1 MAGTAIAIY
10 LRRATEITIMANQQ
24 LFQTPRGAFTPPARD
39 VNREG
44 APAYR
49 YSPKHL
55 LAQYAVTGCLNNTFY
70 AGGAEQLEMVLG
82 LSNDLDAEFVAK
94 TAVYARQKASMK
106 DMPALLLA
114 VLSTK
119 SPEYLRRVFDRVI
132 DNGRMLRTFV
142 QIMRSGAVGRKS
154 LGSAP
159 KALVRNWLEAANER
173 RLIEAAVGS
182 NPSLADIVRMVHP
195 KPNDPVREA
204 FYGWLVG
211 KPYAVDA
218 LPSKLQEYLVYKFDR
233 SQAVPDVPFQMLT
246 ELKLKRAEWASVAR
260 RGNWHMVRMNLNT
273 FVRHGVFEIDGMA
286 QVIADKLRDPAAI
299 RKARVLPYQL
309 MAADRACG
317 PQVPPIVREALQD
330 AMEMALANI
339 GTFGRR
345 VVVCPD
351 VSGSMSSP
359 VTGVR
364 RGASSVVRCIDVAGL
379 VAAAVARANRDALVL
394 PFAERVCE
402 IALNMRDTVM
412 TNAER
417 LASIGG
423 GGTNCSAPL
432 AWLNARKVR
441 ADLVIFVSD
450 NQSWVDARNGASE
463 MMRQWGAFKA
473 RNRAAKLVC
482 IDIQP
487 YGTTQALERADVLN
501 VGGFCDE
508 VFDVVNTFAAGAMM
522 PRHWIGTIEELT
534 I

>member
-1 MAGTAIAIY
+1 
-10 LRRATEITIMANQQ
+10 MANQQ
-24 LFQTPRGAFTPPARD
+24 LFQTLRGAFTPPARD

-82 LSNDLDAEFVAK
+82 LSNDLDAEFIAK

-159 KALVRNWLEAANER
+159 KALVRHWLEAANDR
-173 RLIEAAVGS
+173 RLIEAAVGA

-218 LPSKLQEYLVYKFDR
+218 LPPRLQEYLVYKFDR

-260 RGNWHMVRMNLNT
+260 RGNWQMVRMNLNT
-273 FVRHGVFEIDGMA
+273 FVRHGVFEMEGMA

-309 MAADRACG
+309 MAADRASG
-317 PQVPPIVREALQD
+317 ANIPPLVREALQD
-330 AMEMALANI
+330 AMEMALENI
-339 GTFGRR
+339 GTFGGR

-364 RGASSVVRCIDVAGL
+364 RGASSAVRCIDVAAL
-379 VAAAVARANRDALVL
+379 VAAAVARVNRDALVL
-394 PFAERVCE
+394 PFAVGVHE
-402 IALNMRDTVM
+402 IALNLRDTVM

-463 MMRQWGAFKA
+463 MMRQWGVFKA
-473 RNRAAKLVC
+473 RNSAAKLVC

-508 VFDVVNTFAAGAMM
+508 VFDVVNTFAAGAMT
-522 PRHWIGTIEELT
+522 PRHWIGKIEEMT